1 MFMSFC
7 TFCELARTG
16 TPGRILTPF
25 FFSLCVDVLF
35 CVSNSMALCRNIHC
49 PIAKFLIDHEG
60 NPYKRYNGTS
70 PLDMK
75 DDVEILLKKK
85 AEGDASK

>member
-1 MFMSFC
+1 
-7 TFCELARTG
+7 
-16 TPGRILTPF
+16 
-25 FFSLCVDVLF
+25 
-35 CVSNSMALCRNIHC
+35 MALCRNIHC